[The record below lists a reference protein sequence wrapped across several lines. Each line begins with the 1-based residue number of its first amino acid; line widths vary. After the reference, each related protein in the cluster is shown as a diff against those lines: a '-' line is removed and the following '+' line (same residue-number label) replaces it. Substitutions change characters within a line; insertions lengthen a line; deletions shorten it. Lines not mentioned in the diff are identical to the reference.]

1 VRAVARGG
9 RVDVSRRTLR
19 LNRAIQQ
26 EISRLVEKELND
38 PRLVGVVSI
47 TEVSMSEDMRHV
59 RVYVS
64 AIGDAATQAQT
75 LEGFKAASGFIRR
88 EVSTNLRM
96 RHAPEFSF
104 EYDNSIERG
113 AEVLQ
118 LIERVTKDD

>member
-1 VRAVARGG
+1 M
-9 RVDVSRRTLR
+9 SRRTLR

-26 EISRLVEKELND
+26 EISRLIEKELND
-38 PRLVGVVSI
+38 PRLAGVVSI
-47 TEVSMSEDMRHV
+47 TEVTISEDMRHV

-64 AIGDAATQAQT
+64 TIGDAATQAQT
-75 LEGFKAASGFIRR
+75 MEGFKAASGFIRK

-113 AEVLQ
+113 AELLQ
-118 LIERVTKDD
+118 LIDQVSQDS

>member
-1 VRAVARGG
+1 M
-9 RVDVSRRTLR
+9 SRRTLR

-26 EISRLVEKELND
+26 EISRLIEKELND

-47 TEVSMSEDMRHV
+47 TEVSISEDMRHV

-64 AIGDAATQAQT
+64 VIGDTEVQAQT
-75 LEGFKAASGFIRR
+75 MEGFRAATGFIRR

-96 RHAPEFSF
+96 RHAPEFAF

-113 AEVLQ
+113 AAMLE
-118 LIERVTKDD
+118 LIDQVTKGA

>member
-1 VRAVARGG
+1 
-9 RVDVSRRTLR
+9 VSRRTLR

-26 EISRLVEKELND
+26 EISRLIEKELND

-47 TEVSMSEDMRHV
+47 TEVAISEDMRHV

-64 AIGDAATQAQT
+64 TIGDAATQAQT
-75 LEGFKAASGFIRR
+75 MEGFKAASGFIRK

-113 AEVLQ
+113 AALLQ
-118 LIERVTKDD
+118 LIDQVSKDS

>member
-1 VRAVARGG
+1 
-9 RVDVSRRTLR
+9 VSRRTLR

-38 PRLVGVVSI
+38 PRLTGVVSI
-47 TEVSMSEDMRHV
+47 TEVDVSEDMRHV
-59 RVYVS
+59 RVFVS
-64 AIGDAATQAQT
+64 VMGDATAQTQT
-75 LEGFKAASGFIRR
+75 LEGFKAASGFIRK

-113 AEVLQ
+113 AAVLQ
-118 LIERVTKDD
+118 LIEQVTSDD

>member
-1 VRAVARGG
+1 
-9 RVDVSRRTLR
+9 VDVSRRTLR

-47 TEVSMSEDMRHV
+47 TEVSISDDMRHV

-64 AIGDAATQAQT
+64 AIGDATTQAQT

-118 LIERVTKDD
+118 LIERATKGD

>member
-1 VRAVARGG
+1 M
-9 RVDVSRRTLR
+9 SRRTLR

-26 EISRLVEKELND
+26 EISRLIEKDMKD
-38 PRLVGVVSI
+38 PRLAGVVSI
-47 TEVSMSEDMRHV
+47 TEVSISEDMRHV

-64 AIGDAATQAQT
+64 VMGDADAQT
-75 LEGFKAASGFIRR
+75 QTMEGFKAASGFIRK

-113 AEVLQ
+113 AAVLQ
-118 LIERVTKDD
+118 IIDQVAKSD

>member
-1 VRAVARGG
+1 M
-9 RVDVSRRTLR
+9 SRRTLR

-26 EISRLVEKELND
+26 EISRLIEKELND
-38 PRLVGVVSI
+38 PRLAGVVSI
-47 TEVSMSEDMRHV
+47 TEVSISEDMRHV

-64 AIGDAATQAQT
+64 TIGDAETQTQT
-75 LEGFKAASGFIRR
+75 MDGFKAASGFIRK

-118 LIERVTKDD
+118 LIDRVSKGD

>member
-1 VRAVARGG
+1 
-9 RVDVSRRTLR
+9 VSRRTLR

-26 EISRLVEKELND
+26 EISRLIEKELND
-38 PRLVGVVSI
+38 PRLAGVVSI
-47 TEVSMSEDMRHV
+47 TEVSLSEDMRHV

-64 AIGDAATQAQT
+64 AIGDAAAQAQT

-113 AEVLQ
+113 AAMLQ
-118 LIERVTKDD
+118 LIERVSKSD

>member
-1 VRAVARGG
+1 M
-9 RVDVSRRTLR
+9 SRRTLR

-26 EISRLVEKELND
+26 EISRLIEKELND

-47 TEVSMSEDMRHV
+47 TEVSISEDMRHV

-64 AIGDAATQAQT
+64 VIGDAEAQAQT
-75 LEGFKAASGFIRR
+75 MEGFRAATGFIRR

-96 RHAPEFSF
+96 RHAPEFAF

-113 AEVLQ
+113 AAMLE
-118 LIERVTKDD
+118 LIDQVTKGA

>member
-1 VRAVARGG
+1 M
-9 RVDVSRRTLR
+9 SRRTLR

-26 EISRLVEKELND
+26 EISRLIEKELND
-38 PRLVGVVSI
+38 PRLAGVVSI
-47 TEVSMSEDMRHV
+47 TEVTISEDMRHV

-64 AIGDAATQAQT
+64 TIGDAATQAQT
-75 LEGFKAASGFIRR
+75 MEGFKAASGFIRK

-113 AEVLQ
+113 AELLQ
-118 LIERVTKDD
+118 LIDQVSKDS